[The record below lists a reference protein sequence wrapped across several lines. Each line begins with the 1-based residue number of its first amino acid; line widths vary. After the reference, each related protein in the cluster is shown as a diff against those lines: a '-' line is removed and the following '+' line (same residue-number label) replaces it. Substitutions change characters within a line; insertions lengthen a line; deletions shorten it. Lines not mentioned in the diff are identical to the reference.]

1 MSFLGD
7 DDYDDD
13 DDDDD
18 DDYVNLKYKKIWK
31 KNKKLLSV

>member
-1 MSFLGD
+1 MSFFGD

-13 DDDDD
+13 DDDD
-18 DDYVNLKYKKIWK
+18 YANLKYKKIWK